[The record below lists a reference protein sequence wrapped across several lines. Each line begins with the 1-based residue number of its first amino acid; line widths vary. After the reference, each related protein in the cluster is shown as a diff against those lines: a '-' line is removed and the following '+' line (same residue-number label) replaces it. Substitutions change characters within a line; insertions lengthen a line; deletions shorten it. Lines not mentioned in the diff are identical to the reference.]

1 MALFWNTIIMFLPF
15 YIKCKTCKYYH
26 GICSKDAKCRH
37 FINLTEPF
45 VIEEPNKFYCENDLY
60 LDIESCRK
68 DEGLCGIDGKYYE
81 RRLK

>member
-26 GICSKDAKCRH
+26 AISPEISKCRH

-45 VIEEPNKFYCENDLY
+45 VVEDPNKFYCEDELY
-60 LDIESCRK
+60 LDIESSRK
-68 DEGLCGIDGKYYE
+68 DEGLCGINALYYE